1 MQFPQPLIIAL
12 YLLRLKPSPEHL
24 LIINSLLNIG
34 IQLLSGS
41 NLMSE
46 EVIALQRLVDRNP
59 IRNVYSFDSTPALLN
74 GDLIAES

>member
-1 MQFPQPLIIAL
+1 M
-12 YLLRLKPSPEHL
+12 
-24 LIINSLLNIG
+24 IINSLLNIG